1 MARWLLAVETNC
13 TGPSRE
19 TEFNEWHDNIHLAD
33 GLKLPGI
40 LSGTRYKNSIAG
52 EGQGKYLAPYEMET
66 EDMKQTIA
74 ALPQNVG
81 TLCGDSVPALA
92 RTDKIGDISQIY
104 FQICFWLSTGVSL
117 VPACPP
123 FASVTHVACIE

>member
-19 TEFNEWHDNIHLAD
+19 KEFNEWHDNIHLAD

-52 EGQGKYLAPYEMET
+52 EEQGKYLAPYEMET
-66 EDMKQTIA
+66 ENMKQTIA
-74 ALPQNVG
+74 ALPHNVG
-81 TLCGDSVPALA
+81 TLCGTLSGTLSRDSVPTLA
-92 RTDKIGDISQIY
+92 RTDKIWDIS
-104 FQICFWLSTGVSL
+104 
-117 VPACPP
+117 
-123 FASVTHVACIE
+123 